1 MLKITYKNLEDIIQV
16 STERKDKIYFVEVK
30 TVWNGCSHINAPVI
44 KKIEND
50 FKGLLEV
57 YQIDLEDNK
66 NSLIETCFEYTPSAL
81 IIRDGIVMKTLSGTF
96 SRKSVEKILRDLLND
111 LYV

>member
-1 MLKITYKNLEDIIQV
+1 MSKITYKNLEDIIQS

-30 TVWNGCSHINAPVI
+30 SDWNGCSHINAPVI

-50 FKGLLEV
+50 FKGIIDV

-66 NSLIETCFEYTPSAL
+66 NSLIETCFEYTPSVL
-81 IIRDGIVMKTLSGTF
+81 LIRDGIVIKSLNGTF
-96 SRKSVEKILRDLLND
+96 SRKIIEKILRDLLND
-111 LYV
+111 LQV

>member
-1 MLKITYKNLEDIIQV
+1 MSKITYKNLEDIIQG

-30 TVWNGCSHINAPVI
+30 TEWNGCSHINAPVI

-50 FKGLLEV
+50 FKGIIDV
-57 YQIDLEDNK
+57 YQINLEDNK

-81 IIRDGIVMKTLSGTF
+81 FIRDGIVIKTLRGTF

-111 LYV
+111 LQV

>member
-1 MLKITYKNLEDIIQV
+1 MSKVTYKNLEDILHD
-16 STERKDKIYFVEVK
+16 STKRKDKIYFVEVK
-30 TVWNGCSHINAPVI
+30 TDWNGCSHINAPVI

-50 FKGLLEV
+50 FKGIIEV

-81 IIRDGIVMKTLSGTF
+81 FIRDGIVIKTLNGTF
-96 SRKSVEKILRDLLND
+96 SRKSAEKILRDLLND
-111 LYV
+111 LHV

>member
-1 MLKITYKNLEDIIQV
+1 MSKITYKNLEEIIQT

-30 TVWNGCSHINAPVI
+30 TEWNGCSHINAPVI
-44 KKIEND
+44 EKIEND
-50 FKGLLEV
+50 FRGIIEV

-66 NSLIETCFEYTPSAL
+66 NSLIESCFEYTPSAL
-81 IIRDGIVMKTLSGTF
+81 FIRDGIVIRTLNGTF
-96 SRKSVEKILRDLLND
+96 SRKSAEKILRDLLND